1 MAYTKIRLTAALRAY
16 RTLRN
21 DRGNQTPTSS
31 QPQAAST
38 TYQLRTQIFP
48 EPSARNFRAPIE
60 DSDADD
66 EDFDP
71 AEKKRKKLAADKR
84 AAKRKAIQNPDEHPA
99 KKSKLDPPKSSKPR
113 PSTEEE
119 LRNKHAFLTLKITL
133 TESRKALLQQLATDF
148 NTHIDSFRQEHSD
161 IVKHNNMSPREWEAH
176 VRKQTARTAEDQ
188 FMDEAKECGSTD
200 GRMLRNR
207 KVVDIS
213 NAVRPKKRKADGDE
227 PSGFESSLPT
237 DDLPRPTPTTVK
249 RPKYNH
255 GLQSPSS
262 TPPGRSAVNS
272 SQMQD
277 VQDDDDVIFISSRTP
292 APTPFQPPRR
302 PTELISTRWVHPMKF
317 LTTEKKCGF
326 CKDHLFGVFGHDER
340 MVTVER
346 IDKGNQ
352 VFKEISGGHAA
363 EGKPPTT
370 MCARCSIDRYFM
382 ACCGQHR
389 LKRLPGLESDKLGL
403 DKSNMDKYTAQ
414 ILSGDAGSKKRE
426 AGQKIC
432 SICPCPAS
440 FRCFTLQKKTPTG
453 LSLSAGQE
461 LEGCGLLVCKS
472 CKPHLDNNE
481 GVVSKHAFWARWKYG
496 QFQLRAD
503 FEFMIEGSLLHR
515 AVQAFTAASIKREG
529 GGDGAGNAGSGAA

>member
-1 MAYTKIRLTAALRAY
+1 MAYTKTRLTAALRAY

-21 DRGNQTPTSS
+21 DRDIQTPTSS
-31 QPQAAST
+31 QPQATST
-38 TYQLRTQIFP
+38 TYQLRAQICS
-48 EPSARNFRAPIE
+48 EPSARTFRAPIE

-99 KKSKLDPPKSSKPR
+99 KKSKPDPPKSSGPR

-148 NTHIDSFRQEHSD
+148 HTHIDSFRQEHSD

-213 NAVRPKKRKADGDE
+213 NAIRSRKRKAAEDE
-227 PSGFESSLPT
+227 QSGLESSLST
-237 DDLPRPTPTTVK
+237 DDPPRPTVK

-255 GLQSPSS
+255 GLPSPSS
-262 TPPGRSAVNS
+262 TPPGTSALS
-272 SQMQD
+272 SSTIQD
-277 VQDDDDVIFISSRTP
+277 THGNDDDDDVIYISSRTP

-326 CKDHLFGVFGHDER
+326 CKDILFGVFGHDER

-346 IDKGNQ
+346 IGNGNQ

-414 ILSGDAGSKKRE
+414 ILSGEAGSKKRE

-440 FRCFTLQKKTPTG
+440 FRCCSLQKKTPTG
-453 LSLSAGQE
+453 HLLPAGQE

-472 CKPHLDNNE
+472 CKPHLEQNE
-481 GVVSKHAFWARWKYG
+481 GVVSKHAFWARRKYG

-529 GGDGAGNAGSGAA
+529 GGNGAGRP